1 MIGVLSVVVSLALG
15 VQSAPAASSPPAT
28 KPAQSAPAASA
39 TGDVDAVIQLVKSGA
54 SESLVV
60 KTIQKGGKSYSLTP
74 ADVLRLQNAGVS
86 NTIIET
92 MLEATP
98 EPKASRPVTKAS
110 GDKASSAKSS
120 PGDREPTEADLM
132 AALKAGA
139 DAGNARLK
147 DIEAKCRSGAYRNG
161 NDQALA
167 IMCLGGAMGTGG
179 AGGIRRDIT
188 GFRKVAC
195 SPANGRPGWNCDYA
209 VQQKV
214 SGVNVGPTLGGMM
227 NEPTVQ
233 HGRFVYLDN
242 RWVLIE

>member
-1 MIGVLSVVVSLALG
+1 MSE
-15 VQSAPAASSPPAT
+15 T
-28 KPAQSAPAASA
+28 N
-39 TGDVDAVIQLVKSGA
+39 DVDAVIQLVKSGA

-74 ADVLRLQNAGVS
+74 ADVLRLRSAGVS
-86 NTIIET
+86 NKIIET

-98 EPKASRPVTKAS
+98 APKASRPSGKAS
-110 GDKASSAKSS
+110 GGTGASAKSS
-120 PGDREPTEADLM
+120 PGDREPTEADLA

-139 DAGNARLK
+139 DAGNAKLK
-147 DIEAKCRSGAYRNG
+147 DIEAKCRSGAYR

-179 AGGIRRDIT
+179 AGGIRKDIT

-195 SPANGRPGWNCDYA
+195 SRASGRPGWNCDYA
-209 VQQKV
+209 VREKV

-227 NEPTVQ
+227 DEPTVR
-233 HGRFVYLDN
+233 HGRFVYIDN